1 MEQAKYDEAQSLLEK
16 MMSGEREKM
25 MSQAAPAR
33 MNSEFDL
40 WRESW
45 ITCCKEL
52 NSWEAVS
59 AHATQSKDA
68 VLAAECA
75 WKLPDTLHVMKDAVG
90 SLEKGFVCL

>member
-1 MEQAKYDEAQSLLEK
+1 MWEQRAQHPDTSKVLSAMEQAKYDEAQSLLEK
-16 MMSGEREKM
+16 MMAGERDKM
-25 MSQAAPAR
+25 MQQAAPAR

-68 VLAAECA
+68 VLARV
-75 WKLPDTLHVMKDAVG
+75 LN
-90 SLEKGFVCL
+90 